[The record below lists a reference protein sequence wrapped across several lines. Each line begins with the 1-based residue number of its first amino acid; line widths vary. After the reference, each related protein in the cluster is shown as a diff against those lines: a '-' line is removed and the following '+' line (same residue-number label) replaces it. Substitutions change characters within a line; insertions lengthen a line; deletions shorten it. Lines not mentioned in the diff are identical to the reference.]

1 MLFPLISRTYTGV
14 SVRTQ
19 VAEFFRRS
27 SEIIGPTA
35 LRPLMRLQT
44 FFHRLWVAVVEEFRN
59 GRLTLQAASLV
70 YTTLL
75 SLVPLIAVVFS
86 VLKAFEVQ
94 QAIEPL
100 LARALEPLGPQG
112 SEITHQI
119 VEFVSNLRVGVLGA
133 LGVAGL
139 FYTVF
144 SLIGQIEDALNYMW
158 RVRRS
163 RSLGRKFSD
172 YFSVV
177 LVGPVLVFTAIA
189 LTASAQSYWLMRR
202 VLEIESLGFVVTL
215 VTRVTP
221 FLLLCITFTALYK
234 LIPHTQVRFSSA
246 LVGGVTSGILWQLV
260 GAGFTAFVAGSANYK
275 AIYSS
280 FAILIVFLIWLY
292 VGWLIILIGGK
303 VAYVYQ
309 YPFTYLSGGPWGRHG
324 YVFRAWLALSA
335 LAEITRRHLAGEPP
349 WRLAELA
356 SSLNV
361 AAANLEE
368 LIDDF
373 IRRGILYRTTEP
385 EGIVPGRP
393 PELVTVSEILSDL
406 DGVNPEDTP
415 APTEKDDPVSRLLRR
430 RDQAIHQALEGVTL
444 RTLAAEMPAIDAEEQ
459 TSAPLSTPSSYAPD
473 HAMEPHRRQA

>member
-1 MLFPLISRTYTGV
+1 MLFSVISRTYTSV
-14 SVRTQ
+14 SLQNQ

-27 SEIIGPTA
+27 PGLIGPTA

-44 FFHRLWVAVVEEFRN
+44 FFCRLWLAVLEEFRN

-86 VLKAFEVQ
+86 VLKAFDVQ
-94 QAIEPL
+94 QAMEPL

-112 SEITHQI
+112 AEITARI
-119 VEFVSNLRVGVLGA
+119 IEFVSNLRVGVLGA

-163 RSLGRKFSD
+163 RSIARKFSD

-177 LVGPVLVFTAIA
+177 LVGPVLVFTALA
-189 LTASAQSYWLMRR
+189 LTASAQSYWLMQR
-202 VLEIESLGFVVTL
+202 VLAIESLGFVVTL
-215 VTRVTP
+215 VTRVMP
-221 FLLLCITFTALYK
+221 FVLLCIIFTALYK

-246 LVGGVTSGILWQLV
+246 LVGGVTAGILWQLV

-280 FAILIVFLIWLY
+280 FAILIIFLIWIY
-292 VGWLIILIGGK
+292 VAWLVVLIGGK

-309 YPFTYLSGGPWGRHG
+309 YPFTYLAGGPWGRHG

-335 LAEITRRHLAGEPP
+335 LAEITRRHLTGEPP

-361 AAANLEE
+361 GVASLEE
-368 LIDDF
+368 IIDDF
-373 IRRGILYRTTEP
+373 IRRGLLFRTVEP
-385 EGIVPGRP
+385 EGLVPGRP
-393 PELVTVSEILSDL
+393 PEQVKVSEILSAL
-406 DGVNPEDTP
+406 DGTNPDDTP
-415 APTEKDDPVSRLLRR
+415 APTENDDPISRLLHR
-430 RDQAIHQALEGVTL
+430 RDRAIQQAFEGVTL
-444 RTLAAEMPAIDAEEQ
+444 RFLASEMPALDDEEEV
-459 TSAPLSTPSSYAPD
+459 STTTGESD
-473 HAMEPHRRQA
+473 HVLEPQCKRA